1 MTDNQSKKI
10 LIVDDD
16 KAMAHAMERA
26 LIVENRYVV
35 TMAYDGLDA
44 GQKIVDDGPDLVILD
59 IRMPGVDGYK
69 LLTAIRNDPA
79 HKKVKILIVSAV
91 LDMGNVEH
99 VRELGAD
106 DLLPKPFD
114 NKELVAKVDRLIK

>member
-16 KAMAHAMERA
+16 KAMANAMERA
-26 LIVENRYVV
+26 LIAENRYAVKV
-35 TMAYDGLDA
+35 AYDGLDA
-44 GQKIVDDGPDLVILD
+44 GQQIVDNGPDLVILD

-69 LLTAIRNDPA
+69 LLTAIRNDPS
-79 HKKVKILIVSAV
+79 HKKLKILIVSAV
-91 LDMGNVEH
+91 LDMKNIENI
-99 VRELGAD
+99 RELGAD

-114 NKELVAKVDRLIK
+114 NRELVAKVDRLIK

>member
-1 MTDNQSKKI
+1 
-10 LIVDDD
+10 
-16 KAMAHAMERA
+16 MANAMERV
-26 LIVENRYVV
+26 LIAENRYAVKV
-35 TMAYDGLDA
+35 AYDGLDA
-44 GQKIVDDGPDLVILD
+44 GRQIIDSGPDLVILD

-79 HKKVKILIVSAV
+79 HKRVKILVVSAV
-91 LDMGNVEH
+91 LEMRNIEN

-114 NKELVAKVDRLIK
+114 NHELIAKVDRLMK

>member
-1 MTDNQSKKI
+1 MADNHPKKI

-16 KAMAHAMERA
+16 KAMASAMERA
-26 LIVENRYVV
+26 LIAENRYTVKV
-35 TMAYDGLDA
+35 AYDGLDA
-44 GQKIVDDGPDLVILD
+44 GQQIVDNGPDLVILD

-91 LDMGNVEH
+91 LDMRNVEH
-99 VRELGAD
+99 IRELGAD

-114 NKELVAKVDRLIK
+114 NKELVAKVDRLIQ